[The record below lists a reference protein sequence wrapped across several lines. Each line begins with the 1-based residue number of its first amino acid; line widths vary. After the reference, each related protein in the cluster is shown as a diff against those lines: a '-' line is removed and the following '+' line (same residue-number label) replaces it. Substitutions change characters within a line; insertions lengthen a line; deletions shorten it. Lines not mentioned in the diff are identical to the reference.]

1 MAVVV
6 DERERGDG
14 LVHEKVCFMPSAC
27 PVLPSLYRADPNPTC
42 PYMLNPLARFD
53 ESRFDEV
60 LTHDGPL
67 LLPSTSPLTQRV
79 SRVCT
84 RLVQA
89 LEEEDQ
95 TVIHGAS
102 WPPKDRVSELS
113 KVIAERERRN
123 SGGVGGGGGSDGR
136 GGTRYEPSAKAS
148 SAVMPFRPESA
159 NPLKVLEG
167 GDWSLYV
174 VDLVS
179 PALNST
185 GSLKPRRYDHLTFR

>member
-1 MAVVV
+1 
-6 DERERGDG
+6 
-14 LVHEKVCFMPSAC
+14 
-27 PVLPSLYRADPNPTC
+27 
-42 PYMLNPLARFD
+42 
-53 ESRFDEV
+53 
-60 LTHDGPL
+60 
-67 LLPSTSPLTQRV
+67 
-79 SRVCT
+79 
-84 RLVQA
+84 
-89 LEEEDQ
+89 
-95 TVIHGAS
+95 
-102 WPPKDRVSELS
+102 VSELS

-179 PALNST
+179 LALSST
-185 GSLKPRRYDHLTFR
+185 VSLKTRISDHLSFR